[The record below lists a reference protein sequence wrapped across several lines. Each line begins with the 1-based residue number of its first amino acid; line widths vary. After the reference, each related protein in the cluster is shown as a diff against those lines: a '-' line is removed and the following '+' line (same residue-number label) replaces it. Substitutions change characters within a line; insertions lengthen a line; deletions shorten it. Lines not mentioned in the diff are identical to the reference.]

1 MLPEDGHIAKLRI
14 SDPLQIK
21 QQSSYQGVQ
30 WMTSAGMEA
39 KAAEVLEP
47 KKVLFLGD
55 RVKTIGY
62 KDVDLVKDIC
72 HGLNITRESHRMF

>member
-1 MLPEDGHIAKLRI
+1 
-14 SDPLQIK
+14 
-21 QQSSYQGVQ
+21 
-30 WMTSAGMEA
+30 MTSAGMEA